1 MSYPLHFP
9 RKHCLDVGRALH
21 VFRHGDCIQRLQQCG
36 RCKLAQFRLFVR
48 HCSDQKE
55 TPPSHTARGEKAHAN
70 AREGKRLFGRGLV
83 AKHLGGFL
91 LLFLLVNKLK
101 NTLPSSR
108 NTSGLPHADGALT
121 HTQRPRKVGYPA
133 FRLDSCFK
141 YLHLHIL
148 SFL

>member
-1 MSYPLHFP
+1 MRHPLHFP
-9 RKHCLDVGRALH
+9 RQHCLDVSRALH
-21 VFRHGDCIQRLQQCG
+21 VLRHCNGVQRLQQCG
-36 RCKLAQFRLFVR
+36 RRKLAQFRLFVM
-48 HCSDQKE
+48 HDSDKKNSPQP
-55 TPPSHTARGEKAHAN
+55 TRARGKACGL
-70 AREGKRLFGRGLV
+70 RQGGKHSFGPQVV

-121 HTQRPRKVGYPA
+121 NTQRPRKVGYPA